1 MLNQVVLIG
10 RLTADPVSRTTES
23 GKSVCSFCIAV
34 GRGYVK
40 QGQERK
46 ADFINIVAWQ
56 QTADFVC
63 RYFQKGG
70 MIAVVGQLQSR
81 QYEDK
86 AGNKRTAF
94 EVIAREISFCGGS
107 GKKQDGGEFK
117 PEDLKTGHEGGW
129 SNATAADFEEIT
141 DDEDLPF

>member
-1 MLNQVVLIG
+1 MLNQVVLMG

-34 GRGYVK
+34 DRGYVK

-56 QTADFVC
+56 NTADFVC

-70 MIAVVGQLQSR
+70 MIAVTGQLQSR
-81 QYEDK
+81 QYEDR

-94 EVIAREISFCGGS
+94 EVIAREVSFCGDS
-107 GKKQDGGEFK
+107 GKKQNSGELK
-117 PEDLKTGHEGGW
+117 PEELNTGHEGGW